1 MCIYSLLFMRFALAI
16 QPKNYL
22 LFACHLS
29 NEAVQLNQMRRYLT
43 WRSSE
48 EGQVLLACAVAAAA
62 VLTVKFAADVLLTVI
77 LRPTI
82 AASHAC
88 TPP

>member
-1 MCIYSLLFMRFALAI
+1 MCVYSLLFMRFALAI

-22 LFACHLS
+22 LFACHFS

-48 EGQVLLACAVAAAA
+48 EGQVFDWLQFDDDAS
-62 VLTVKFAADVLLTVI
+62 T
-77 LRPTI
+77 PTGGHESTGGCWQI
-82 AASHAC
+82 MICRGMWLSYL
-88 TPP
+88 